1 MTAEQLAALRT
12 STDHDVRRAIAG
24 LVALGAIDEEVAA
37 GTLRLTPL
45 AEWVLRSR
53 FGAVAPGDQI
63 AQLKIT
69 LLDAAPS
76 VWRRLLVPAT
86 IRLDRL
92 DRVIQAAMG

>member
-63 AQLKIT
+63 AQLKT
-69 LLDAAPS
+69 RSCWSSGWPPSPAAGIPP
-76 VWRRLLVPAT
+76 V
-86 IRLDRL
+86 
-92 DRVIQAAMG
+92 